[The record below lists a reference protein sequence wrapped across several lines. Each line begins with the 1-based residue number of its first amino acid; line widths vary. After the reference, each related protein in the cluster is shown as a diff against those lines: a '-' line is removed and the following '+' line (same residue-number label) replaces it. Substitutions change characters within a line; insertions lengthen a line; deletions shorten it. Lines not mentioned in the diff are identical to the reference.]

1 MPVFSIGLIIV
12 IGKTTT
18 VIIWLVVCFP
28 SINISFKLSSMV
40 LKEKGGNFVFQDIS
54 IDELLDLKSKGEITL
69 IDVRSPSEY
78 KDATIPGSLNIPL
91 FNDEERAEVGTIY
104 KQTSPQAA
112 KERGLEIFSAKLPAF
127 IKDFAQIEGKKAVFC
142 WRGGMRSRT
151 SATVLDLMGI
161 KAYRLEGGYRTYRNW
176 VVEKLNSFDL
186 KPKVYVLNGNTGSGK
201 TTILHRL
208 RKKGY
213 PAIDLEGMANHRG
226 SIFGQMGLKPH
237 NQKTFDALLFQD
249 LERFQSSPYILIEGE
264 SKRIGKVLLPD
275 FLVEKKEQGIQL
287 FIDMPIEERITHILE
302 DYQPWN
308 HREECIEAFDRIKR
322 RIHTPIAKQ
331 IEEDLEAENFRAAV
345 GLLLEFYY
353 DPLYERSANQYP
365 EDLKVTLKV
374 KNVDEA
380 VEAVLD
386 QVGVKQS

>member
-1 MPVFSIGLIIV
+1 M
-12 IGKTTT
+12 
-18 VIIWLVVCFP
+18 
-28 SINISFKLSSMV
+28 
-40 LKEKGGNFVFQDIS
+40 FQDIS
-54 IDELLDLKSKGEITL
+54 IDELLDLKNKDEITV

-112 KERGLEIFSAKLPAF
+112 KERGLEIFSAKLPTF
-127 IKDFAQIEGKKAVFC
+127 IKEFAQIEGKKAVFC

-161 KAYRLEGGYRTYRNW
+161 KALRLAGGYRTYRNW
-176 VVEKLNSFDL
+176 IVEKFNHYDLNQ
-186 KPKVYVLNGNTGSGK
+186 KVYVLNGNTGSGK
-201 TTILHRL
+201 TTILNRL
-208 RKKGY
+208 REKGY
-213 PAIDLEGMANHRG
+213 PALDLEGMANHRG
-226 SIFGQMGLKPH
+226 SIFGQIGLEPH

-302 DYQPWN
+302 DYQPWI
-308 HREECIEAFDRIKR
+308 HKEECIDAFNRIKR

-331 IEEDLEAENFRAAV
+331 IEEDLEAENFHAAV
-345 GLLLEFYY
+345 RLLLEFYY

-365 EDLKVTLKV
+365 EDRKVTLKV

-386 QVGVKQS
+386 QVGVKQKQS